1 VDHPLPSPDALVRPW
16 RRATIVASTV
26 AAIELVALVG
36 AGVALLAKPLARH
49 MRVAAEAQAFTP
61 VVKHKAKPHKAVI
74 PPKPKAQA
82 AQLSRHQTTV
92 LVLNG
97 NGERG
102 AAGAAASRLQ
112 GRGYRVGSTANAR
125 RTDYASSVVMY
136 RPGFRPEGVR
146 LAHDL
151 GVRIVGPL
159 DGMKLRDLHGSRL
172 VLILGAR

>member
-1 VDHPLPSPDALVRPW
+1 VDHPLASPDAVVRPW
-16 RRATIVASTV
+16 RVATLVASAI
-26 AAIELVALVG
+26 AAVELVALVL

-49 MRVAAEAQAFTP
+49 MRATAETQAFKP
-61 VVKHKAKPHKAVI
+61 VVKHKPRPHKAVI
-74 PPKPKAQA
+74 PPKRKEKPPH
-82 AQLSRHQTTV
+82 LSRSQTEV

-97 NGERG
+97 NGESG

-112 GRGYRVGSTANAR
+112 NRGYTVGATANAK

-136 RPGFRPEGVR
+136 RTGFRPEGLR

-159 DGMKLRDLHGSRL
+159 DGMKTRDLQGARL
-172 VLILGAR
+172 VLILGAS